1 MPKRLYREIMAAL
14 QPYENNR
21 NTGVSY
27 EIATLLW
34 LARAVGLTDAEYADV
49 ASYVKTLARK
59 NKKGRAG
66 ILRAVAAY
74 SKFPRGPGVRIQ
86 GAVLTAIRNVTQNDQ
101 DGGTGDLILT
111 TESGIEISVSV
122 FLGNPKTLR
131 KCLKNPS
138 CRGFGCTDDDIGTFK
153 RIASDAIPRYEV
165 EMRRAFGSRRSA
177 WKRKKSIAA
186 TEACA
191 TVAKL
196 MANRFNALPRARRNA
211 LYAALLS
218 LDPRGLPCD
227 YLAIVDSA
235 MRPHFFQL
243 ASSAHS
249 RPQLDP
255 CMVAS
260 GVFLHVLPS
269 PAQPPIAKVQVKFNN
284 GVTSPIHSSWNAVVF
299 LDQAF
304 VVMPVSLLRKP

>member
-14 QPYENNR
+14 QPYEKNQ

-34 LARAVGLTDAEYADV
+34 LARSVGLTDAAYRDV
-49 ASYVKTLARK
+49 TAYIKNIARK
-59 NKKGRAG
+59 NKKGRAR

-74 SKFPRGPGVRIQ
+74 SEFPRGHGVCIE
-86 GAVLTAIRNVTQNDQ
+86 GASLAAIRNVTQNDH

-111 TESGIEISVSV
+111 NESGIEVSLSV
-122 FLGNPKTLR
+122 FLGNPKTLK

-138 CRGFGCTDDDIGTFK
+138 CRGFGCTDDDIGSFK

-177 WKRKKSIAA
+177 WKRKKSKAA

-191 TVAKL
+191 TVASL
-196 MANRFNALPRARRNA
+196 TANRFNALPRARRKA
-211 LYAALLS
+211 LYAALLA

-227 YLAIVDSA
+227 YLAIVDST
-235 MRPHFFQL
+235 MRPHFFRL
-243 ASSAHS
+243 ASSAYSS
-249 RPQLDP
+249 RQLDP

-269 PAQPPIAKVQVKFNN
+269 PAQPPLAKVQVKFNN
-284 GVTSPIHSSWNAVVF
+284 GVTSPIHSSWNAVVL

-304 VVMPVSLLRKP
+304 VVSPVSLLEKP